1 MKIMLSSLFFITLCS
16 LFFISSTQ
24 TFAQAQPSEAEM
36 STYLLKEINAYRS
49 QYGLSPVRTST
60 QTCAFA
66 KIRAREI
73 VSDFEHT
80 GFRGR
85 INNKTLPYTSW
96 TAVTENIATTY
107 DYKRVVSLWIKSPSH
122 AENMHK
128 NTPFV
133 CVQRQG
139 NYYAYEGMKP

>member
-1 MKIMLSSLFFITLCS
+1 MKITLCSLFFITLCS
-16 LFFISSTQ
+16 LFFISSTP
-24 TFAQAQPSEAEM
+24 TFAQTQPSETEV
-36 STYLLKEINAYRS
+36 SNYLLKEINTYRS
-49 QYGLSPVRTST
+49 QHGLSSVKTSN

-66 KIRAREI
+66 KTRAKEI
-73 VSDFEHT
+73 VNDFEHT

-85 INNKTLPYTSW
+85 INNKTLPYNSW

-107 DYKRVVSLWIKSPSH
+107 DYKRVVALWIKSSSH
-122 AENMHK
+122 AENMRK

-133 CVQRQG
+133 CVQRHG